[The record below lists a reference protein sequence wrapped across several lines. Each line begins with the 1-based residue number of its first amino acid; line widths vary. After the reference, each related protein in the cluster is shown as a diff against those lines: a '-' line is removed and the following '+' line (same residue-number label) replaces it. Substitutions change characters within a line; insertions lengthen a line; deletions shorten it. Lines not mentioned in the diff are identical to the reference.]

1 MIADAPLTAVVPV
14 TDRARAVAF
23 YRDKLGIAV
32 KEERAED
39 VTFTCGGTQ
48 FSMYETPYGG
58 QAQHTLASWKVDD
71 LDAAMKDLRGRG
83 VVFEDYDF
91 PGLKTV
97 NGVAESP
104 EGGRAAWFRDSEGN
118 VLCVAQGM

>member
-23 YRDKLGIAV
+23 YRDKLGIPV
-32 KEERAED
+32 KEEHAED
-39 VTFTCGGTQ
+39 ITFTCGGTQ
-48 FSMYETPYGG
+48 FSLYETPYGG